1 MEYAL
6 HRFPVLGQNASGEL
20 ILAGAAIQT
29 VLDRCHLEPPI
40 TAGEKIHA
48 REDEE

>member
-6 HRFPVLGQNASGEL
+6 HRPPVLGQNASGEL
-20 ILAGAAIQT
+20 ILVDSTIQM
-29 VLDRCHLEPPI
+29 VLDPCHLEPPI
-40 TAGEKIHA
+40 TAGEEIHA